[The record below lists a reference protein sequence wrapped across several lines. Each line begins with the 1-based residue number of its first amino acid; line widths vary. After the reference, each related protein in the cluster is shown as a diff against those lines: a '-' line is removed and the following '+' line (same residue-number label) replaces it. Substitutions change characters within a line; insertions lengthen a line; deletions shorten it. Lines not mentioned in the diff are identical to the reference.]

1 MNDDAKIE
9 IDELNLEDLLVLG
22 DETTIPI
29 IISFPR
35 KDGTLVRAKAYV
47 KQLNLKEVKKLR
59 LNDKNYYE
67 IVLSIL
73 QKTLFKSDGSSY
85 DEDKLLLM
93 PVGVLKA
100 LIDKIFELSGFTD
113 DDKKLLDF

>member
-22 DETTIPI
+22 DETTIT
-29 IISFPR
+29 ISISYPR
-35 KDGTLVRAKAYV
+35 EDGTLVRAKAYV
-47 KQLNLKEVKKLR
+47 KQLTLKEVKNLK

-67 IVLSIL
+67 IVLNIL
-73 QKTLFKSDGSSY
+73 QKTLFKSDKSNY
-85 DEDKLLLM
+85 TNEELLLL

>member
-1 MNDDAKIE
+1 MDSDAKIE

-29 IISFPR
+29 SISFPR
-35 KDGTLVRAKAYV
+35 KDGTLVRAKAHV
-47 KQLNLKEVKKLR
+47 KQLTLKEVKNLKLT
-59 LNDKNYYE
+59 DKNYYE
-67 IVLSIL
+67 SALNIL
-73 QKTLFKSDGSSY
+73 QKTLFKSDETNYSK
-85 DEDKLLLM
+85 DELLLL

-100 LIDKIFELSGFTD
+100 LIDKIFELSGFTE